1 MSHFYGNGDTC
12 EETGKARQVEVKL
25 KCKYVEGHPE
35 SVALYL
41 LEPKTCQYILVV
53 SFMIAIF
60 EVLFISCG
68 FWLVAVFG

>member
-1 MSHFYGNGDTC
+1 MVTPVRRP
-12 EETGKARQVEVKL
+12 GKARQVEVKL

-60 EVLFISCG
+60 GV
-68 FWLVAVFG
+68 LVANYDF

>member
-1 MSHFYGNGDTC
+1 MSHFYGNGDIC
-12 EETGKARQVEVKL
+12 EETGRARQVEVKL

-53 SFMIAIF
+53 SSMIAVF
-60 EVLFISCG
+60 EG
-68 FWLVAVFG
+68 VFANCDF